1 MFFIPTRDPARRRYE
16 QTIWLVFLGP
26 VALICAIASLRR
38 SRAVPM
44 AAEWAK
50 THGFTVASESR
61 APAQETLPES
71 LCQLPLL
78 RRGREPETR
87 YVLKR
92 SDESHDLQTIIFGSV
107 TSRNSLIPWRGL
119 RPADPPL
126 FMTVFAFR
134 RHALHLPAFVLL
146 PAKIGERLQDDD
158 LLPTR
163 VELSGKLRFAERYT
177 LRAQHTAELER
188 VFSDKVVN
196 ALEREPGWC
205 LEGLG
210 EWCIAYH
217 CHGKGFW
224 TLRPS
229 QFEDCARPDQL
240 SALFEVAHHL
250 FRQMTARLS

>member
-1 MFFIPTRDPARRRYE
+1 
-16 QTIWLVFLGP
+16 
-26 VALICAIASLRR
+26 
-38 SRAVPM
+38 M
-44 AAEWAK
+44 AAEWAT

-61 APAQETLPES
+61 APAQETLPEN
-71 LCQLPLL
+71 LCQLPLF
-78 RRGREPETR
+78 RRGQDPETR

-92 SDESHDLQTIIFGSV
+92 SDESHHLQTIIFGSV
-107 TSRNSLIPWRGL
+107 TSLNSLVRWRGL
-119 RPADPPL
+119 QRSDPPL

-146 PAKIGERLQDDD
+146 PTKIGERLPDDD

-163 VELSGKLRFAERYT
+163 IELSGKPRFAERYT
-177 LRAQHTAELER
+177 LRAQHSAELER
-188 VFSDKVVN
+188 VFNDKVVS

-205 LEGLG
+205 LEALG

-229 QFEDCARPDQL
+229 QFEDCSGPDQL
-240 SALFEVAHHL
+240 SALFERAHHL
-250 FRQMTARLS
+250 FRQMSASLS

>member
-1 MFFIPTRDPARRRYE
+1 
-16 QTIWLVFLGP
+16 
-26 VALICAIASLRR
+26 
-38 SRAVPM
+38 
-44 AAEWAK
+44 
-50 THGFTVASESR
+50 
-61 APAQETLPES
+61 
-71 LCQLPLL
+71 L

-87 YVLKR
+87 YVLER

-107 TSRNSLIPWRGL
+107 TSRNSLVPLRGL
-119 RPADPPL
+119 LLTRPQPADPPL

-146 PAKIGERLQDDD
+146 PARIGERLQDDD

-163 VELSGKLRFAERYT
+163 VELSGELRFPERYT
-177 LRAQHTAELER
+177 LRVQHTAELER
-188 VFSDKVVN
+188 VFSDQVMS
-196 ALEREPGWC
+196 ALERDPGWC

-210 EWCIAYH
+210 EWCLAYH

-229 QFEDCARPDQL
+229 PFEDCASPDQL

-250 FRQMTARLS
+250 FQQMTARLS

>member
-1 MFFIPTRDPARRRYE
+1 
-16 QTIWLVFLGP
+16 
-26 VALICAIASLRR
+26 
-38 SRAVPM
+38 M

-50 THGFTVASESR
+50 THGFTVTSESR
-61 APAQETLPES
+61 APAQETLPDS

-87 YVLKR
+87 YVLER
-92 SDESHDLQTIIFGSV
+92 SDESHDLETIIFGSV

-119 RPADPPL
+119 LFAGSPPSDSPL

-134 RHALHLPAFVLL
+134 RRALHWPAFVLL

-163 VELSGKLRFAERYT
+163 VELSGKPRFAERYT
-177 LRAQHTAELER
+177 LRAKHTAELER
-188 VFSDKVVN
+188 VFSDKVVS
-196 ALEREPGWC
+196 ALEREPLWC

-210 EWCIAYH
+210 EWCIFYH

-229 QFEDCARPDQL
+229 PFDDCAKPDQL